1 MTPGGGK
8 LSGGIIL
15 AGWGEP
21 EPSPPSC
28 RHLARPG
35 PESCLTQA
43 ELDSFRM
50 SFTKQILS
58 GKPSLRRKPVLVSR
72 VRSEPWRPAGSGN
85 NDRALSQASRLGD
98 PFCSVC
104 VNENLSEAEV
114 ELRREMEREV
124 KLIQSK
130 PSVAYR
136 KHSPSNWSQDNMMG
150 NNYIMHIY
158 ISPQIRKVLWWMT
171 RYLIRQ

>member
-8 LSGGIIL
+8 LSGGIII
-15 AGWGEP
+15 AGWGDP
-21 EPSPPSC
+21 PPPLLSPPPC
-28 RHLARPG
+28 LHLAKTQ
-35 PESCLTQA
+35 PECYLTQA

-58 GKPSLRRKPVLVSR
+58 GKPSARRKPVLVSR
-72 VRSEPWRPAGSGN
+72 VRSEPWRPAGVN
-85 NDRALSQASRLGD
+85 TRPVSQTSRERD

-104 VNENLSEAEV
+104 LNENLTEAEV
-114 ELRREMEREV
+114 EVRREMEREV

-136 KHSPSNWSQDNMMG
+136 KHSPRNCSQENMMG
-150 NNYIMHIY
+150 NDYNLQPPVNPI
-158 ISPQIRKVLWWMT
+158 L
-171 RYLIRQ
+171 LINRF